1 MVKVRKKIG
10 ALKADVHTKREL
22 VLWAENDQSLY
33 RIQQAWENNF
43 ARKMRNG
50 SFNRSLAIKG
60 IANNFVPMIA
70 RDYKK
75 HNGSIGSL
83 TIADK
88 RSIASKLI
96 GDIINNARD
105 KFKKMKPLKRK
116 STARRKSI
124 FI

>member
-1 MVKVRKKIG
+1 
-10 ALKADVHTKREL
+10 
-22 VLWAENDQSLY
+22 
-33 RIQQAWENNF
+33 
-43 ARKMRNG
+43 MRNG

-124 FI
+124 FIQEMKISANCKKQKGGQKAIISNI

>member
-1 MVKVRKKIG
+1 VRKKIG